1 MSLTRNCGS
10 KEVGG
15 GSMAFKRKFS
25 EKIVLKRTQL
35 CCKHGGLVG
44 SEIPLSALVLV
55 RYVWGEVT
63 GSRRL
68 EG

>member
-1 MSLTRNCGS
+1 
-10 KEVGG
+10 
-15 GSMAFKRKFS
+15 MAFKRKFS